1 MNAKETVMKLQ
12 ALLLFSIVSLGST
25 AFAAPGPAAPVMHD
39 GLVPVQSRNLDKFY
53 VRPDANLAGYRK
65 VMIDPVQVEFSKEWY
80 GSVNDGRYVARIS
93 SEDARRIADETTSN
107 AGSIV
112 ADAFRARGYEIA
124 TAPGADVLRL
134 SPRVTELYV
143 NAPDVF
149 PPGVTRSF
157 ARDAGEAT
165 LVLEARDAVSGTL
178 LAVIVD
184 HGTAQDMMRFTRAT
198 NVSNAFW
205 FEGLYKRW
213 AANSVAELE
222 AIKNRPRS

>member
-1 MNAKETVMKLQ
+1 MVTLGFDKLQ
-12 ALLLFSIVSLGST
+12 
-25 AFAAPGPAAPVMHD
+25 H
-39 GLVPVQSRNLDKFY
+39 
-53 VRPDANLAGYRK
+53 
-65 VMIDPVQVEFSKEWY
+65 
-80 GSVNDGRYVARIS
+80 
-93 SEDARRIADETTSN
+93 
-107 AGSIV
+107 
-112 ADAFRARGYEIA
+112 
-124 TAPGADVLRL
+124 ADVLRL

-184 HGTAQDMMRFTRAT
+184 HGTAQDMLRFTRAT
-198 NVSNAFW
+198 SVSNAFW

-213 AANSVAELE
+213 ATNSVAELE

>member
-1 MNAKETVMKLQ
+1 
-12 ALLLFSIVSLGST
+12 
-25 AFAAPGPAAPVMHD
+25 
-39 GLVPVQSRNLDKFY
+39 VQSRNLDKFY

-65 VMIDPVQVEFSKEWY
+65 VMIDPVQVEFSKNWLRN
-80 GSVNDGRYVARIS
+80 VNDPRYVARIRP
-93 SEDARRIADETTSN
+93 EDARRIADETTAN

-112 ADAFRARGYEIA
+112 ADAFKARGYEIA

-165 LVLEARDAVSGTL
+165 LVLEARDAVNGTL

-184 HGTAQDMMRFTRAT
+184 HGTAQDMMRLTQAT
-198 NVSNAFW
+198 NVSNTFW
-205 FEGLYKRW
+205 FDGLYKRW
-213 AANSVAELE
+213 AVNSAAELE
-222 AIKNRPRS
+222 AVKNRPRT